1 VYADNCEQCH
11 GPDGGGDGWAAAELA
26 IAPTAF
32 RRQRPSIAHSVAVVR
47 DGVEGTRMA
56 PWTSRLTE
64 EEIAAAA
71 LYVRELFERDAVAPE
86 AAP

>member
-1 VYADNCEQCH
+1 
-11 GPDGGGDGWAAAELA
+11 
-26 IAPTAF
+26 
-32 RRQRPSIAHSVAVVR
+32 VAVVR